1 MAWNSGARVELGTG
15 LAILGTSAG
24 VPASAALTVDVG
36 LALDGTDDCELD
48 TVTDGCVGSDCA
60 MLTLAA
66 RARINA
72 PPSIV
77 PSTEP
82 IKTARRTCR
91 LAVDASK

>member
-1 MAWNSGARVELGTG
+1 MAWKSGARVELGTG
-15 LAILGTSAG
+15 FAILGTSEG
-24 VPASAALTVDVG
+24 VPASAVVTGDVG
-36 LALDGTDDCELD
+36 LALDGRNDCELD
-48 TVTDGCVGSDCA
+48 TVTDVGVESDCA

-72 PPSIV
+72 PPSMV

-82 IKTARRTCR
+82 IKTARRICR